1 LPPFA
6 VPGVVSISWIH
17 LTWSH
22 RMQCLTLVA
31 ALASCVSAPAQTC
44 RFVSFGSPCG
54 GDLFGQHVPSQ
65 SALVF
70 HGLNLAP
77 FAFAVLVAAP
87 QLQPGAQLPGSN
99 CLLLVPPTFMSSAV
113 TDAAGACSFVFTA
126 PTRLQFGVDLQIVTL
141 GFFRNGRTAES
152 TNGLNIRCR

>member
-1 LPPFA
+1 MK
-6 VPGVVSISWIH
+6 S
-17 LTWSH
+17 
-22 RMQCLTLVA
+22 LTLAA
-31 ALASCVSAPAQTC
+31 ALALCGSAPAETC

-54 GDLFGQHVPSQ
+54 GDLVGQHFRSP

-87 QLQPGAQLPGSN
+87 QARPGAQLPGSN

-152 TNGLNIRCR
+152 TNGLDVRCR

>member
-1 LPPFA
+1 MKSPSLF
-6 VPGVVSISWIH
+6 V
-17 LTWSH
+17 
-22 RMQCLTLVA
+22 
-31 ALASCVSAPAQTC
+31 ALALCGSASAQTC

-54 GDLFGQHVPSQ
+54 GDLVGQHLPSQ

-87 QLQPGAQLPGSN
+87 QAQPGAQLPGSN

-126 PTRLQFGVDLQIVTL
+126 PTRLPFGVDLQIVTL

-152 TNGLNIRCR
+152 TNGLDIRCR